1 MARSVFQR
9 ERPVDIADFGVV
21 VQVGLGIVGSAYQLS
36 FLFCLSIP
44 SLLPVFNLKTIT
56 QCTYTFEEALTF
68 APLSAMTR
76 P

>member
-1 MARSVFQR
+1 MARSVFQG

-21 VQVGLGIVGSAYQLS
+21 VQVGLGIVGSAYQPSSLARSS
-36 FLFCLSIP
+36 FP
-44 SLLPVFNLKTIT
+44 SLRPVSSLKIAT
-56 QCTYTFEEALTF
+56 QFTYTFEEALTF